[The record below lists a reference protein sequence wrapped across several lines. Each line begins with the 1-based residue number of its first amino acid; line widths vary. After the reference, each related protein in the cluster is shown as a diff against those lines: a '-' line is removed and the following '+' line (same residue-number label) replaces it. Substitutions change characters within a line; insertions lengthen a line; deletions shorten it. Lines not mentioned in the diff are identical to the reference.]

1 MPIKSVTRENL
12 IKLEKK
18 VQQFVR
24 LVVDFERNFQIH
36 LYCVGMVW
44 RDRFRPEFLFKYRRV
59 AKKIN
64 FERLW
69 WFLNVFFKSTLTVLV
84 WCGGVGFDP
93 FFVKIL
99 QGG

>member
-1 MPIKSVTRENL
+1 MPYMPIKSVTRENL

-18 VQQFVR
+18 VPFVR

-36 LYCVGMVW
+36 PYCVGMVW
-44 RDRFRPEFLFKYRRV
+44 EDRFRPEFLFKYRRV

-69 WFLNVFFKSTLTVLV
+69 CILNVFFKSTLTL
-84 WCGGVGFDP
+84 
-93 FFVKIL
+93 FV
-99 QGG
+99 